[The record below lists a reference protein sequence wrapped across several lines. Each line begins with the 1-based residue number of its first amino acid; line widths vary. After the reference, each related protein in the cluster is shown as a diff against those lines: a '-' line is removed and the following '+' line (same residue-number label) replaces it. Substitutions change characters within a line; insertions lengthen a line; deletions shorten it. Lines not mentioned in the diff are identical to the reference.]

1 MILDVNMNQNPYS
14 NALYIF
20 KILACAV
27 IIVLLALC
35 FDSNKDTNFFLW
47 ASLTAF
53 LTLQIDLNKKLNL
66 TQLIGNFI
74 GSAVGILIWLAMDH
88 SSFIHSYNVNLEYLF
103 LILGIFITT
112 TICVLFKSST
122 YTGIALSSFLI
133 VTIYDVGHRTIDG
146 ALLRIA
152 YCFIGCIIAYLI
164 EYLSTLLFKRYRN
177 KNNP

>member
-1 MILDVNMNQNPYS
+1 MNRNHLS
-14 NALYIF
+14 NALYLF
-20 KILACAV
+20 KILGCAV
-27 IIVLLALC
+27 IIVILALC

-53 LTLQIDLNKKLNL
+53 LTIQMDSGKKINFN
-66 TQLIGNFI
+66 QLIGNFI

-88 SSFIHSYNVNLEYLF
+88 SAFIHSYSVNLEYFF
-103 LILGIFITT
+103 LVTGIFMTSLVCI
-112 TICVLFKSST
+112 LFREGA

-146 ALLRIA
+146 ALLRIV

-164 EYLSTLLFKRYRN
+164 EKLSVFLFKTNY
-177 KNNP
+177 K

>member
-1 MILDVNMNQNPYS
+1 MNQNPYTH
-14 NALYIF
+14 ALYIF
-20 KILACAV
+20 KILTCAV
-27 IIVLLALC
+27 VIVVLALC

-53 LTLQIDLNKKLNL
+53 LTLQSDFNKKLNL
-66 TQLIGNFI
+66 NQLVGNLI

-88 SSFIHSYNVNLEYLF
+88 SAFIHSYSINLEYLF
-103 LILGIFITT
+103 LILGIFLTT
-112 TICVLFKSST
+112 TVCVLFKSST

-152 YCFIGCIIAYLI
+152 YCFIGCMVAYLI
-164 EYLSTLLFKRYRN
+164 ENLSVLLLKKYLDKTS
-177 KNNP
+177 

>member
-1 MILDVNMNQNPYS
+1 MNQNHFS
-14 NALYIF
+14 HALYIF
-20 KILACAV
+20 KILSCA
-27 IIVLLALC
+27 IIVMLFALC

-53 LTLQIDLNKKLNL
+53 LTLQTDLNKKLNFN
-66 TQLIGNFI
+66 QFIGNFI
-74 GSAVGILIWLAMDH
+74 GSAVGILIWLAMNH
-88 SSFIHSYNVNLEYLF
+88 SSFIHSYSINLEYLF

-112 TICVLFKSST
+112 ITCILFRSST

-152 YCFIGCIIAYLI
+152 YCFMGCIVAYMV
-164 EYLSTLLFKRYRN
+164 EHLSTFLFQKYQN
-177 KNNP
+177 K